1 MSKAKFDILKEVFGI
16 DGTKQAFN
24 NSYKLYTET
33 NSTRKGELDAARA
46 ALKRA
51 IESAR

>member
-1 MSKAKFDILKEVFGI
+1 MSKAKFDVLKEAFGI

-24 NSYKLYTET
+24 NAYKLYTET